1 MPDGIRPIRK
11 NQATRTE
18 LAVKFIDEAS
28 IDVIGGNG
36 GNGSASFRREKF
48 IPRGGPNGGD
58 GGRGGSVWAVGDENI
73 NTLIDY
79 RFTRKF
85 VAPSGE
91 HGMGSD
97 CYGRAGK
104 DIILRMPVGTII
116 TDEKSGE
123 VIADLSEN
131 GKKALVAAGGKGG
144 LGNLHFK
151 SPTNRAPR
159 QFTLGEPGQAR
170 SLKLE
175 LKVLADVGL
184 LGYPNAGKSTFIT
197 AVSNARPK
205 IADYPFTTMS
215 PHLGVVRIEQ
225 ENSFV
230 IADIPGL
237 IEGAAEGAGLGHE
250 FLRHVERT
258 KILLH
263 VVDAASTEGRAPVD
277 DIYKINEE
285 LKAYNPRMATLPQV
299 IAANKTDVIYSEDE
313 DPVERIRAEFE
324 PQGMKVFSISAVSG
338 KGLKELLYYVREL
351 LDALPKEAV
360 VFEQEYDPNEYN
372 PNDNLPYT
380 VEKSEEEENT
390 YVVEGPKIERMLG
403 YTNLDS
409 EKGFQFFQNFLKT
422 TGILDELEAAG
433 IQEGDTVRMYGL
445 KFDYY
450 K

>member
-1 MPDGIRPIRK
+1 M
-11 NQATRTE
+11 
-18 LAVKFIDEAS
+18 KFIDEAS

-250 FLRHVERT
+250 FLRHLERT
-258 KILLH
+258 KLLLH
-263 VVDAASTEGRAPVD
+263 IIDAMPFDG
-277 DIYKINEE
+277 
-285 LKAYNPRMATLPQV
+285 
-299 IAANKTDVIYSEDE
+299 E
-313 DPVERIRAEFE
+313 DPIEKAH
-324 PQGMKVFSISAVSG
+324 A
-338 KGLKELLYYVREL
+338 LVREL
-351 LDALPKEAV
+351 GKYSDTLLAKPRWVVVHKLDLVPAEDREELVKTLRDALCPDGRPFFAISAATREGTKEV
-360 VFEQEYDPNEYN
+360 VMAIAQFLDEQRRAERLKAEAERN
-372 PNDNLPYT
+372 PRFANTDEAAEEPAAET
-380 VEKSEEEENT
+380 ASEE
-390 YVVEGPKIERMLG
+390 VAGDKA
-403 YTNLDS
+403 DS
-409 EKGFQFFQNFLKT
+409 E
-422 TGILDELEAAG
+422 
-433 IQEGDTVRMYGL
+433 
-445 KFDYY
+445 
-450 K
+450 

>member
-18 LAVKFIDEAS
+18 LAVQFIDEAS

-250 FLRHVERT
+250 FLRHLERT
-258 KILLH
+258 KLLLH
-263 VVDAASTEGRAPVD
+263 
-277 DIYKINEE
+277 II
-285 LKAYNPRMATLPQV
+285 
-299 IAANKTDVIYSEDE
+299 DVMPFDGE
-313 DPVERIRAEFE
+313 DPIEKAH
-324 PQGMKVFSISAVSG
+324 A
-338 KGLKELLYYVREL
+338 LVREL
-351 LDALPKEAV
+351 GKYSDTLLAKPRWVVVNKLDLVPAEDREELVKKLHDALCPDGRPFFAISAATREGTKEV
-360 VFEQEYDPNEYN
+360 VMAIAQFLDEQRRAERLKAEAERN
-372 PNDNLPYT
+372 PRFANTDEAAEEPAAET
-380 VEKSEEEENT
+380 ASEEAADD
-390 YVVEGPKIERMLG
+390 KA
-403 YTNLDS
+403 DS
-409 EKGFQFFQNFLKT
+409 E
-422 TGILDELEAAG
+422 
-433 IQEGDTVRMYGL
+433 
-445 KFDYY
+445 
-450 K
+450 